1 MGAQGQVVGSG
12 QSDKGTDA
20 RWEKSTRS
28 GTLLKMSKG
37 DKTGRGL
44 WGEWYGVHPNPLL
57 KPGKMRNKF
66 TGWTGANR
74 RSILG

>member
-20 RWEKSTRS
+20 QREKSTWS

-37 DKTGRGL
+37 DKTRCGL
-44 WGEWYGVHPNPLL
+44 WGEC
-57 KPGKMRNKF
+57 
-66 TGWTGANR
+66 
-74 RSILG
+74 